1 MPTQWDPEPF
11 AEKIRKALQLEDD
24 TIIDEVLTAESKAE
38 AIRRVRDVAR
48 DAEIALNILTGASRA
63 GLSLRRR

>member
-38 AIRRVRDVAR
+38 AIQRVRDVAR

-63 GLSLRRR
+63 GLRLRRR

>member
-63 GLSLRRR
+63 GLRLRRR